1 MQLSRSLAVL
11 AAALFSILGAAAPTQ
26 PVEASPP
33 SVARAGETIP
43 NFYVV
48 LLKDSVSK
56 EKFEAHQGWVQKQ
69 HESRAGRRDDSSLN
83 GILKGFTLG
92 GLYGYHGTF
101 DNDTLAEIRQSDE
114 VDFVEEDRIVVAYEM
129 TIQKNPPSWGLTR
142 ISEQR
147 DRASEGYAFDSS
159 AGKGV
164 NVYVL
169 DTGVNIHHRD
179 FEGRA
184 SWGTNVADQ
193 DNRDLQGHGTHV
205 SGTIAGAS
213 YGVAKKANIIA
224 VKVLGDNGAGS
235 TSKLISGIEWT
246 IAHSRIAHSRCSG
259 GGPNKS
265 VVNMSIG
272 GGYSNAVNR
281 AVEAATAQ
289 GLTFV
294 VAAGNNGKDARNY
307 SPASSPHAITVGATQ
322 QGDGRASYSNYGS
335 IVDIFAPGSQ
345 IVSTWHTSDSAFN
358 TMSGTSMA
366 SPHVA
371 GLAAYL
377 IAQGGL
383 CGPAQVTQRIKE
395 LAQRGVVG
403 GAGPG
408 SPNAFIWNG
417 ARMV

>member
-11 AAALFSILGAAAPTQ
+11 AAALFPILGTAAPAQ
-26 PVEASPP
+26 PVEVPP
-33 SVARAGETIP
+33 PRAGETIP
-43 NFYVV
+43 DSYIV
-48 LLKDSVSK
+48 LLKEGISQ
-56 EKFEAHQGWVQKQ
+56 EKFEAHQRWAQQK
-69 HESRAGRRDDSSLN
+69 HESRLGRRDDSYLN
-83 GILKGFTLG
+83 GVNKGFVLS
-92 GLYGYHGTF
+92 GLYGYQGTF
-101 DNDTLAEIRQSDE
+101 DRDTLAEIIQSDE
-114 VDFVEEDRIVVAYEM
+114 VDYAEEDQVVMAYDM
-129 TIQKNPPSWGLTR
+129 IIQHNPPSWGLPR
-142 ISEQR
+142 ISKR
-147 DRASEGYAFDSS
+147 RNNAREGYAFDSS
-159 AGKGV
+159 AGKDV

-193 DNRDLQGHGTHV
+193 NNRDSQGHGTHV

-213 YGVAKKANIIA
+213 HGVAKRANIIA
-224 VKVLGDNGAGS
+224 VKVLGDNGTGS

-246 IAHSRIAHSRCSG
+246 IAHARSSR
-259 GGPNKS
+259 GGPGKS
-265 VVNMSIG
+265 VVNMSLG

-294 VAAGNNGKDARNY
+294 VAAGNDGKDARNY

-322 QGDGRASYSNYGS
+322 QGDGRASYSNYGAV
-335 IVDIFAPGSQ
+335 VDVFAPGSQ
-345 IVSTWHTSDSAFN
+345 IVSTWYTSNSTVHTL
-358 TMSGTSMA
+358 SGTSMA

-377 IAQGGL
+377 IAQEGL
-383 CGPAQVTQRIKE
+383 SGSAQVTQRIMN

-417 ARMV
+417 AN